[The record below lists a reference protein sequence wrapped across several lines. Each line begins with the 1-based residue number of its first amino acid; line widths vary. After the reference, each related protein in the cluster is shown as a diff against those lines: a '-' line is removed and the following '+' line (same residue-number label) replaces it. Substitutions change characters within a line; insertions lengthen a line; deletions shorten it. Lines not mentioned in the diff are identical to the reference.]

1 MKNYSVDI
9 EQDEDGV
16 FVISCESIKA
26 CHSYGRTLDE
36 ALSNIK
42 EVIELCLDEGENDDF
57 SLRT

>member
-26 CHSYGRTLDE
+26 RHSYGRTLDE